1 MHIGEKI
8 KARVKELRMGPTE
21 LARQI
26 RTSKQNVYGIYQRS
40 SIDTDLLAKLSKV
53 LEFDF
58 FVYYSTSA
66 GAKGEVNAPYP
77 GYKRKKGGSAA
88 SEELNQLRKDL
99 QELREKY
106 ELLRALYETKTG
118 QKVPGSV

>member
-1 MHIGEKI
+1 
-8 KARVKELRMGPTE
+8 MGPTE

-66 GAKGEVNAPYP
+66 DSRPQAESPYLP
-77 GYKRKKGGSAA
+77 YKRKKGTNPAA
-88 SEELNQLRKDL
+88 DELIQLRKEL
-99 QELREKY
+99 QDLREKY

>member
-66 GAKGEVNAPYP
+66 NAKGEVNAPYP
-77 GYKRKKGGSAA
+77 GYKRKKGASAA